1 MLVLTRKLN
10 ESVIIGDDIAVTV
23 LAVEGDQ
30 VRLGITAPKN
40 VSVHR
45 QEVYEQIK
53 KANLEAARSST
64 DISSIAKLLP
74 PRNRAK

>member
-23 LAVEGDQ
+23 LAVEGEQ
-30 VRLGITAPKN
+30 VKLGITAPKQL
-40 VSVHR
+40 SVHR

-53 KANLEAARSST
+53 RENLEAARSSAT
-64 DISSIAKLLP
+64 DISSVLKFLP
-74 PRNRAK
+74 RRK